1 MEYLTVAEIAELW
14 GMSSRRVR
22 ILCNEGRVEGAIMK
36 GSIWLIPENAPKPN
50 PNTRGRK
57 KANPTEQR

>member
-1 MEYLTVAEIAELW
+1 MEYLTAAEIAEIW

-36 GSIWLIPENAPKPN
+36 GSIWLIPKDSPKPN
-50 PNTRGRK
+50 QNTRGRK
-57 KANPTEQR
+57 KSASAE